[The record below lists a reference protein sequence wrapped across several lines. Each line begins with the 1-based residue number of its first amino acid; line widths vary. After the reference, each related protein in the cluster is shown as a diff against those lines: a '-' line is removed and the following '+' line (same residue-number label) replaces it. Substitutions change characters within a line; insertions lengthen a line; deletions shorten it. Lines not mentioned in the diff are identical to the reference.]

1 MPDHLSIHSDHL
13 TQFKSNL
20 QTLPTKQQIFA
31 KMPNNADFP
40 SYAGRGCG
48 CCAHCR
54 CTGACGSI
62 DRKAEPDQLTP
73 PSSQLPA
80 RAKTPAPAP
89 AQFDDKDS
97 VLNGPA
103 YNKSLWSTLE
113 SLPHPNDLIMG
124 RNSSRKEMLLS
135 PEPLTPFMATS
146 QAKSAGN
153 KTPQNPVSRVPSSV
167 ALNNGQ
173 NSPPLPNLPKKEKRG
188 EESKSHKRQANGDD
202 SANAFPGSKPNA
214 RLPSRKGLPDGGLSI
229 DVPKTKSN
237 EKVMHSD
244 EEGTKR
250 SKSKQSSEHKSTKAK
265 VRNLSRKSK
274 KVESEDESETEE
286 ASDEDKAKRSKKK
299 KHKEHIEEPEPKLSH
314 KSSKMLNRKSSQHW
328 KEEQKSAKAIH
339 DSEEETVKSPVKP
352 KVCRKCSVNTLA
364 KLKLAEEHQ
373 QSGEGKGRD
382 WTQTTPQLGT
392 FHSPRYDRS
401 AFQDADKVQEEIILQ
416 QLQRQRDREWEREQE
431 RERESFAR
439 EIAQRGH
446 SDHGGRKGKSSKTHS
461 PSVDRQGS
469 RHSLN
474 SGRKMVSSSDNDDD
488 SEEDKSSDEEEEVVK
503 KHKKHRKKKSR
514 SSRNSKKQHS
524 DTEEETNTDEET
536 KARKS
541 RRSKSSKSKKHYETS
556 PTSEEAEEVHQKQS
570 DTSQEDEED
579 VVEMK
584 SSKKTKRKPKELP
597 NAIMEE
603 DEERFVAQ
611 SPSKEK
617 IEPEPLK
624 SSGLDRNNLGPNVA
638 EPQELKHT
646 ISIGNFSITR
656 TRTVKPLKEFGSSPA
671 LRSLAKMDQ
680 DKEEDSAELKR
691 DKLKKILDSKM
702 KDAKTL
708 NAKSSFAM
716 LSSGPKSAKEN
727 KLQNEALIIPKLR
740 SMPSLST
747 FNATKKLIVQHAPA
761 SEPNTIYFIDM
772 THMDEQGNPL
782 VAFRLHA
789 DPMADS
795 SDVKLNKKGHDW
807 LMQSHETG
815 SKLKSRLWLSAGRD
829 GPVMFVIDIKSRRVD
844 KFIIQ
849 GAPGH
854 LKKFTDS
861 PSWGTHE
868 DYRHLYCQSPEKK
881 QLKWFI
887 QEPGKLMRL
896 FGRSEEDHGH
906 VYAEARLAN
915 VAPTKKNRRT
925 TKEAALCFYDPTKE
939 TDKSD
944 SPLQMDIGYLCCT
957 WFCARQTYDEGQFAA
972 AHAEVEMIENIE
984 KAFEVDLLAGA

>member
-1 MPDHLSIHSDHL
+1 
-13 TQFKSNL
+13 
-20 QTLPTKQQIFA
+20 
-31 KMPNNADFP
+31 MPNNADVP

-54 CTGACGSI
+54 CTGACGLI
-62 DRKAEPDQLTP
+62 ERKAELDQLTP
-73 PSSQLPA
+73 PSNQLPT

-89 AQFDDKDS
+89 AQYDDKES

-124 RNSSRKEMLLS
+124 RNSSRKDMLLS
-135 PEPLTPFMATS
+135 PEPLTPFMATN
-146 QAKSAGN
+146 QTRSAGN
-153 KTPQNPVSRVPSSV
+153 KTPISRAPSSA

-173 NSPPLPNLPKKEKRG
+173 SSPPLPSLPKKEKKV
-188 EESKSHKRQANGDD
+188 EETKSHKRQAKGDD
-202 SANAFPGSKPNA
+202 SANVFPGTKPNA

-237 EKVMHSD
+237 EKVTHSD
-244 EEGTKR
+244 EEGHKR
-250 SKSKQSSEHKSTKAK
+250 SKSKQSTEHKSTKAK
-265 VRNLSRKSK
+265 IRNVSRKSK
-274 KVESEDESETEE
+274 KVETESESESEE
-286 ASDEDKAKRSKKK
+286 ESDENKTKRSKSK
-299 KHKEHIEEPEPKLSH
+299 KHKEYADEPEPEPEPKLSH
-314 KSSKMLNRKSSQHW
+314 KSSRALNRKSSQQW
-328 KEEQKSAKAIH
+328 KEEQKSAKAKR
-339 DSEEETVKSPVKP
+339 DSEEETIKSPAKP

-364 KLKLAEEHQ
+364 KLKLAEEQQQ

-382 WTQTTPQLGT
+382 WNQTTPQLGT
-392 FHSPRYDRS
+392 FHSPRFDRT
-401 AFQDADKVQEEIILQ
+401 AFQDAEKVQEEIILQ

-431 RERESFAR
+431 RERENFAR
-439 EIAQRGH
+439 EIAQRGYG
-446 SDHGGRKGKSSKTHS
+446 DRGGRKSKSSKTHS
-461 PSVDRQGS
+461 PSVKRQSS

-474 SGRKMVSSSDNDDD
+474 SGRKMVSSSDNEDV
-488 SEEDKSSDEEEEVVK
+488 SEEEESSDEEEEVK
-503 KHKKHRKKKSR
+503 NKHKKHHKKKSR
-514 SSRNSKKQHS
+514 SSRNSKNHHS
-524 DTEEETNTDEET
+524 DTEEETNTEEEV

-541 RRSKSSKSKKHYETS
+541 RRTKSSKSKKQYETT

-584 SSKKTKRKPKELP
+584 TSKKSKKKPKDALP

-603 DEERFVAQ
+603 DEEMLRRK

-617 IEPEPLK
+617 NETETPK
-624 SSGLDRNNLGPNVA
+624 SSGFDRNNLGPNVA
-638 EPQELKHT
+638 EPKELKHT

-656 TRTVKPLKEFGSSPA
+656 TRTVRPLNQFGSSPA

-708 NAKSSFAM
+708 NPKSSFAM
-716 LSSGPKSAKEN
+716 LSSGPKSAKDN
-727 KLQNEALIIPKLR
+727 KLQNEALILPKLR
-740 SMPSLST
+740 SMPSLSS

-772 THMDEQGNPL
+772 THIDEQGNPL

-789 DPMADS
+789 DPMSDS
-795 SDVKLNKKGHDW
+795 GEAKLNKKGHDW

-815 SKLKSRLWLSAGRD
+815 SKLKGRLWLSAGRD

-854 LKKFTDS
+854 LKKSTDS
-861 PSWGTHE
+861 PNWGSHE

-881 QLKWFI
+881 QLKWFV

-906 VYAEARLAN
+906 VYAEARLSN

-939 TDKSD
+939 TDKTD

-957 WFCARQTYDEGQFAA
+957 WFCARQTYDEGQSAA